1 MKDIQQ
7 DTMGKSLVPP
17 LYIIIN
23 FFFHSLSATVTE
35 LLLNEKRYEPAVFAK
50 ISQIYPFVTL
60 CGPILSIIY
69 RFSLKWFCL
78 KVIDMFSVTWICDF
92 LRNYHVLR
100 FGGYWQNGLR
110 YEKSD
115 AIFRI
120 LGKFPFRY
128 ITLLFFLS
136 LSRMFKIRSKMWQK
150 SRFSAP
156 VLSHLYIY

>member
-1 MKDIQQ
+1 MIWNPTKIAIFGS
-7 DTMGKSLVPP
+7 TIVPP

-23 FFFHSLSATVTE
+23 LFFHSLSATVTE
-35 LLLNEKRYEPAVFAK
+35 LLLNEKRYEHAVSAK
-50 ISQIYPFVTL
+50 FSQIYPFVTL
-60 CGPILSIIY
+60 
-69 RFSLKWFCL
+69 
-78 KVIDMFSVTWICDF
+78 IDMVLDTWIYDF

-100 FGGYWQNGLR
+100 FGGYWENGLR

-156 VLSHLYIY
+156 VLSHLYILIE

>member
-1 MKDIQQ
+1 M
-7 DTMGKSLVPP
+7 
-17 LYIIIN
+17 
-23 FFFHSLSATVTE
+23 
-35 LLLNEKRYEPAVFAK
+35 
-50 ISQIYPFVTL
+50 SQIYPFVTL

-115 AIFRI
+115 TIFRI

-128 ITLLFFLS
+128 IALLFFLS
-136 LSRMFKIRSKMWQK
+136 LTRMFETRSFIRFQRPLMNYFWMKKDMNL
-150 SRFSAP
+150 RFLP
-156 VLSHLYIY
+156 KFHKFIPLWHYVVQFCLSFTVFL

>member
-1 MKDIQQ
+1 MYCNDGSTGVSPSPTPYYYYK
-7 DTMGKSLVPP
+7 LVFP
-17 LYIIIN
+17 
-23 FFFHSLSATVTE
+23 FFSATVRE
-35 LLLNEKRYEPAVFAK
+35 LLPNKRRYGHGVFAK
-50 ISQIYPFVTL
+50 ISPIYPFVQL
-60 CGPILSIIY
+60 SGPILSIIY
-69 RFSLKWFCL
+69 RFSQKWFRL
-78 KVIDMFSVTWICDF
+78 KVIDMVSLSWIYDF

-100 FGGYWQNGLR
+100 LARYWENGLR

-150 SRFSAP
+150 SWFSAQ